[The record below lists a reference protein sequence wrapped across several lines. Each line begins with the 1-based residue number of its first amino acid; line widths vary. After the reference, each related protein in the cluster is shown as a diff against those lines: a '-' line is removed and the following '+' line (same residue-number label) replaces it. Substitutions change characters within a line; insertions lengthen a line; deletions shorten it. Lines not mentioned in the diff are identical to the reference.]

1 MNSDAPST
9 AKPLTAVEGVKELS
23 RHLRG
28 SLAAELHDGTDH
40 FSTDSTHLVKFHG
53 FYQQD
58 DRDVRRERTR
68 PRGGRCSTGAWCAPP
83 YGAVC

>member
-1 MNSDAPST
+1 MSTDAPST

-53 FYQQD
+53 FYQQALQQLQLGK
-58 DRDVRRERTR
+58 VWMSE
-68 PRGGRCSTGAWCAPP
+68 G
-83 YGAVC
+83 